1 MLPAYLIFYVLVL
14 LHLAHSYT
22 LLPEMVST
30 QFDAYGTPLRSM
42 SRANF
47 AMFHVGFV
55 VFMSGIFAGM
65 GYLLTR
71 VPVKYLNIPNKDYW
85 LAPERR
91 RETLEGLRQDLCVMG
106 LIVGAF
112 VMLIDYFVMDAA
124 QRNARGMSPETLSI
138 LVSCMAAVTGLL
150 VARLLIKFRRPSGP
164 AEPK

>member
-22 LLPEMVST
+22 LLPEVIST

-42 SRANF
+42 ARADF
-47 AMFHVGFV
+47 AMFHIGFV

-65 GYLLTR
+65 GYFLTR
-71 VPVKYLNIPNKDYW
+71 LPVKYLNIPNKDYW

-91 RETLEGLRQDLCVMG
+91 RETLQGLRHDLCVMG

-124 QRNARGMSPETLSI
+124 QRNARGVSPETLSI

-150 VARLLIKFRRPSGP
+150 VARLLIKFRRPKGTGGT
-164 AEPK
+164 

>member
-14 LHLAHSYT
+14 LHLAHTYT
-22 LLPEMVST
+22 LLPEVVST
-30 QFDAYGTPLRSM
+30 QFDIYGTPTRSM
-42 SRANF
+42 SRENF

-65 GYLLTR
+65 GHLASRL
-71 VPVKYLNIPNKDYW
+71 PVKYLNIPNKDYW

-91 RETLEGLRQDLCVMG
+91 AETLQGLRHDLCVMG

-112 VMLIDYFVMDAA
+112 VMLIDYLVMDAA
-124 QRNARGMSPETLSI
+124 QRNARGMSPETLST
-138 LVSCMAAVTGLL
+138 LVGCMAAATGLFVLRL
-150 VARLLIKFRRPSGP
+150 VMKFRRPRGP